1 MFFIGTERFLARAA
15 VLQESAP
22 VLAFARAVPALLRSR
37 PIQHDMANRDDERF
51 KVRPRPPRSRPGPGT
66 ESFLKQVQGAANRAG
81 GHINLS
87 GRRGRQAGSRIGRG
101 FAAARLNA
109 GQPSPRSRR
118 VVIKTRIVYLNR
130 AGHDAVAAHLRYIS
144 RDGTSRDG
152 SSSQLPYD
160 AKTEGLDLEEFQA
173 RGANNRHQ
181 FRFIVAPED
190 AAELGDLRGFTRNLM
205 ERMSGDLGT
214 PLDWVAV
221 DHWDTE
227 NPHTHVVLHGR
238 DGSGKDLVIAGEYM
252 SNGVRMRA
260 NELATSWLGPRTDA
274 ELQATLARE
283 VEDERWTSLDRQLK
297 ARIRDGH
304 VEIDA
309 SAGQPTALRLR
320 TQLTGRLRYLQKL
333 GLAQLDTEGVW
344 RLREDA
350 EEVLRRLGERGD
362 IIRTMQRSFGRAQRE
377 LTIFDPASTTNPVVG
392 RITDKGLVDE
402 LGDRSF
408 MVVDGID
415 GRAHYV
421 ALPSTRSLAN
431 LPVGGIVEVRPAAE
445 RQVDRNI
452 AAASLNGVYMP
463 RNHMAELRAAALD
476 REFAADMVASHVRR
490 LEALRRARIVERV
503 SDGLWR
509 IPPNLVARGL
519 DYDRRRSGG
528 MSLHLRCHLSIE
540 RQVRAIGATWL
551 DQQLVEG
558 RRPGL
563 AVGFAASV
571 ESALKSREDFLLEKG
586 FAQRQGAQN
595 LLAPNLLARL
605 RETEF
610 SVAVHALCAEVGL
623 PHRPVPDGTRTSGTY
638 RRSVQLVSG
647 RFALLDNGLGFS
659 LVPWRPVIE
668 KQLGKSI
675 NAVIRGDHVA
685 WHLGRS
691 RTPSIP

>member
-1 MFFIGTERFLARAA
+1 MIFTSTQLLFARAG
-15 VLQESAP
+15 VFQESAP
-22 VLAFARAVPALLRSR
+22 VLAFARAVPSLLRSR
-37 PIQHDMANRDDERF
+37 PIQHDMAKRDDEQF
-51 KVRPRPPRSRPGPGT
+51 KIRPRPPRSRPGPHSA
-66 ESFLKQVQGAANRAG
+66 SFLKQVQVAVNRAG
-81 GHINLS
+81 GHVNLS
-87 GRRGRQAGSRIGRG
+87 LRRGRQAGSRTGRG
-101 FAAARLNA
+101 FAATRLNS
-109 GQPSPRSRR
+109 GTPSPRSRR

-144 RDGTSRDG
+144 RNGTSRDG

-160 AKTEGLDLEEFQA
+160 AKTEGVDLEEFQA
-173 RGANNRHQ
+173 RGADNRHQ

-238 DGSGKDLVIAGEYM
+238 DGSGKDLVIAGEYLSKGM
-252 SNGVRMRA
+252 RMRA

-274 ELQATLARE
+274 ELQATLVRE
-283 VEDERWTSLDRQLK
+283 VEDERWTSLDRHLQ
-297 ARIRDGH
+297 ARTRDGR
-304 VEIDA
+304 VEIDVG
-309 SAGQPTALRLR
+309 AGQSTALRLR

-333 GLAQLDTEGVW
+333 GLAQIDTEGSW

-362 IIRTMQRSFGRAQRE
+362 IIRTMQRSFGKAQRE
-377 LTIFDPASTTNPVVG
+377 LAIFDPASTTNPVVG
-392 RITDKGLVDE
+392 RIADKGLVDE

-408 MVVDGID
+408 VVIDGID

-421 ALPSTRSLAN
+421 SLPSTRPLAD

-452 AAASLNGVYMP
+452 VAASLNGVYLP
-463 RNHMAELRAAALD
+463 RNHMAELRAAVLD
-476 REFAADMVASHVRR
+476 REFAAELVASHVRR

-509 IPPNLVARGL
+509 IPPDLVARGL

-528 MSLHLRCHLSIE
+528 MTLHLRCHLSIE

-558 RRPGL
+558 KRPGL

-571 ESALKSREDFLLEKG
+571 EPALRGREDFLVEKG
-586 FAQRQGAQN
+586 FAQRQGAQT
-595 LLAPNLLARL
+595 LVAPRMLAKL
-605 RETEF
+605 RETEV
-610 SVAVHALCAEVGL
+610 SMAAPALSAEVRL
-623 PHRPVPDGTRTSGTY
+623 PHRPVPDGTRATGTY

-659 LVPWRPVIE
+659 LVPWRPVLE
-668 KQLGKSI
+668 KQLGRSI
-675 NAVIRGDHVA
+675 SAVIRGDHVM

-691 RTPSIP
+691 RTPSIT